1 MEARLC
7 QREGTRRSRRRALGM
22 SGSGGIDAIADRIL
36 DPRRAAPTPLAVGRG
51 GELIVETTGTRNYR
65 ADQLRDTVSSNPDMI
80 TAQASQER
88 LDLAIQAGVLALA
101 ADAADTIG
109 AANSFE
115 KMLAA
120 QLAALHTITM
130 KNAATA
136 ASFANIAADGYV
148 PDDQRQVASVEA
160 ARSANVAA
168 RASEAFQRGILTL
181 DKFRNGGRQTVV
193 VSTSTSAKA
202 AGRLL
207 RGKCRT
213 RGWPPMSNTPDE
225 PPRGRARRRQTPR
238 LGVGPGARRTAN
250 PVGHRRWQMGGAKT
264 RRSFYRAAHGR
275 GT

>member
-1 MEARLC
+1 M
-7 QREGTRRSRRRALGM
+7 
-22 SGSGGIDAIADRIL
+22 
-36 DPRRAAPTPLAVGRG
+36 
-51 GELIVETTGTRNYR
+51 IVETTGTRNYR

-80 TAQASQER
+80 TARASQER

-193 VSTSTSAKA
+193 VQHVNV
-202 AGRLL
+202 GE
-207 RGKCRT
+207 G
-213 RGWPPMSNTPDE
+213 
-225 PPRGRARRRQTPR
+225 GRAVVAGEVQN
-238 LGVGPGARRTAN
+238 PGA
-250 PVGHRRWQMGGAKT
+250 GHR
-264 RRSFYRAAHGR
+264 
-275 GT
+275 